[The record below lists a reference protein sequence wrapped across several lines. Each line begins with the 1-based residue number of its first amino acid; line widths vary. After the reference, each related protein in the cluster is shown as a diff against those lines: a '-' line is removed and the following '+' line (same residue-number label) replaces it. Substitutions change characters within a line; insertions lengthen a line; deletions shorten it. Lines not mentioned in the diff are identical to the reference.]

1 MNGSGNVSNMTLPA
15 IKGWEGTRSPSEV
28 TPMNTN
34 KKFYRVSDNSD
45 PMSLSPKMVTQLRL
59 KVKPEDENKEEKS
72 STHGMNEAQKF
83 QHNRQRNHDFKLQE
97 EQRAKEMKRRNIE

>member
-1 MNGSGNVSNMTLPA
+1 
-15 IKGWEGTRSPSEV
+15 
-28 TPMNTN
+28 MNTN

-59 KVKPEDENKEEKS
+59 KVKLEEENKEEKS

-83 QHNRQRNHDFKLQE
+83 
-97 EQRAKEMKRRNIE
+97 